1 MGAVTHALPWEAEI
15 ADACRR
21 AEAWFQATAKFPN
34 GPIVV
39 RSVVGFEHPALL
51 SEADCRLHFA
61 RFLVEAG
68 VPWEAIH
75 MELSNSIWM
84 FDAPHPAASI
94 PWRTDV
100 AIVDPTRFSSA
111 ELPAVSTEGFRF
123 DAFLE
128 FKFFHDPFS
137 ASLVANDLRRDAMKV
152 AADLATGA
160 ADAGYVIAFAERPWA
175 LRQVAAEL
183 SQQHPRVQVRV
194 LLASDTGAAA
204 G

>member
-1 MGAVTHALPWEAEI
+1 MGGVTHGLPWEAEV

-21 AEAWFQATAKFPN
+21 AEAWFRATPKFPN

-61 RFLVEAG
+61 RFLVDAG

-75 MELSNSIWM
+75 MELSNSIWI

-94 PWRTDV
+94 PWRTDI
-100 AIVDPTRFSSA
+100 AIVDPARFSSA
-111 ELPAVSTEGFRF
+111 ELPAVSPEGFRF

-128 FKFFHDPFS
+128 FKFFHEPFS
-137 ASLVANDLRRDAMKV
+137 ASTVANDLRRDALKV
-152 AADLATGA
+152 ADDLKTRA

-183 SQQHPRVQVRV
+183 SQQLPRVQVRV
-194 LLASDTGAAA
+194 LFSADTGRAV